1 MLDVAFFFFFPR
13 EYACCNFLLLI
24 LYFLIL
30 KLKII
35 DFSFSGPRAT
45 EFKKKKKKVK
55 FQKVS
60 VTDKLGA
67 IFKSSTT
74 E

>member
-1 MLDVAFFFFFPR
+1 MLDVASFFPR

-24 LYFLIL
+24 LYCLIL
-30 KLKII
+30 KLKIRH
-35 DFSFSGPRAT
+35 FSFSGPKAT
-45 EFKKKKKKVK
+45 ELKKKKVK
-55 FQKVS
+55 FQKVL

-67 IFKSSTT
+67 TFKPSTT